1 MTRGEVDLTDN
12 VTAYGAVGYHDSTI
26 DYLYPSPRIT
36 NIGGLGNWQA
46 SPFLGRDVY
55 KTVSGEAGLRANVDT
70 GPINHLLTM
79 NYSAA
84 DRSYWSVGNTS
95 FPSASSAVF
104 SNLYNPVNVPLPAN
118 FAAPVQNLSTGTAL
132 SSVGFA
138 DTMSALNNRIQLT
151 VGARRQT
158 VATSVFNV
166 LTPASNA
173 DSEMSI
179 WSPAYA
185 LVIKPVEHISL
196 YANYIEGL
204 KAAEVV
210 TGATVYSNVGEIL
223 PAYQTKQVEGGMKID
238 AGRRT
243 ATISYFEITN
253 PNTASVTVAGRLPA
267 KKLAGEQLNR
277 GIELNVFG
285 EVTPDVRLLG
295 GVTLIKGEVV
305 AAATSAGAV
314 ITSLNGKTAVGV
326 PAVNINFGGE
336 WDTPFIPG
344 LTFNGKVIYTSEQF
358 ADDANLMILPA
369 WTRVDLGARYTFL
382 SPWNGKPIVIRANV
396 ENVGNAAYWNAY
408 RTVSSAVSLSA
419 PRTYLVS
426 TTFNF

>member
-1 MTRGEVDLTDN
+1 
-12 VTAYGAVGYHDSTI
+12 
-26 DYLYPSPRIT
+26 
-36 NIGGLGNWQA
+36 
-46 SPFLGRDVY
+46 
-55 KTVSGEAGLRANVDT
+55 
-70 GPINHLLTM
+70 
-79 NYSAA
+79 
-84 DRSYWSVGNTS
+84 
-95 FPSASSAVF
+95 
-104 SNLYNPVNVPLPAN
+104 
-118 FAAPVQNLSTGTAL
+118 
-132 SSVGFA
+132 
-138 DTMSALNNRIQLT
+138 MSALNNRIQLT

-238 AGRRT
+238 AGRLT